1 MSKKKHIKKPTK
13 QTKKPVKAAKA
24 TKKTASKVK
33 KTVKRPVAKTA
44 PKKALK
50 AKKPAAKAKGGKALK
65 AQKSAKPAK
74 VVKSAKPVKATKTA
88 EKAAVKVAPV
98 KPAKA
103 PGYKVGDVL
112 FYPRQGLC
120 KFERVVNEL
129 GMDFFLLKPV
139 NGPGHATIRVP
150 IMNAEKV
157 GLRRPSSTM
166 TFDAACAYLKKLPSD
181 FETDWRKRNQLLT
194 DQTMRGLTTDL
205 LSASKILAIQDAV
218 KPLSHQERRQYEQ
231 IVQFAADEIAML
243 EQRDGATVAL
253 QLMEYMKVLVARSKP
268 VAVAK

>member
-1 MSKKKHIKKPTK
+1 MSKKK
-13 QTKKPVKAAKA
+13 QTKKA
-24 TKKTASKVK
+24 TKSSKPAKTAKKAASKVK
-33 KTVKRPVAKTA
+33 KITKRPAAAHKAKPA
-44 PKKALK
+44 KKA
-50 AKKPAAKAKGGKALK
+50 KPAAKPAK
-65 AQKSAKPAK
+65 KSIKPAK
-74 VVKSAKPVKATKTA
+74 AAKPS
-88 EKAAVKVAPV
+88 EKAPAKVAPA

-231 IVQFAADEIAML
+231 IVQFAADEIAMV
-243 EQRDGATVAL
+243 EQRDGASIAL
-253 QLMEYMKVLVARSKP
+253 QLMEYMKNLVARSKP

>member
-1 MSKKKHIKKPTK
+1 MSKKK
-13 QTKKPVKAAKA
+13 QTKKATKSSKPAKTAKKAASKVKKIAKRPAAAHKSKPAKKTKPAAKAAKPVKAAKSA
-24 TKKTASKVK
+24 DK
-33 KTVKRPVAKTA
+33 A
-44 PKKALK
+44 P
-50 AKKPAAKAKGGKALK
+50 
-65 AQKSAKPAK
+65 AKPA
-74 VVKSAKPVKATKTA
+74 
-88 EKAAVKVAPV
+88 
-98 KPAKA
+98 PAKA

-231 IVQFAADEIAML
+231 IVQFAADEIAMV
-243 EQRDGATVAL
+243 EQRDGASVAL
-253 QLMEYMKVLVARSKP
+253 QLMEYMKNLVARSKP